1 MRFSHAKPRPVLHS
15 VQHGVQAQY
24 RPLSPNTLSSA
35 HQLSR
40 VTAKWSTAMC
50 AAASADLDW
59 PGVPYGLHE
68 PDRVGTAHAARMADG
83 QVAEHAALL
92 EFGSEK
98 EVVDRVPTSHVRE
111 TELILAV
118 QDGSRLAADL
128 LVDSE
133 ERNDDVHPVFH
144 PLVMVAHD
152 AVVVIL
158 PVAFVPMVAVVFIEE
173 GGLGTELDRLLK
185 HPNLLVH
192 LLSDLARQTKE
203 REGLLQRL
211 RSVSYSQSI
220 TCSHI

>member
-1 MRFSHAKPRPVLHS
+1 M
-15 VQHGVQAQY
+15 
-24 RPLSPNTLSSA
+24 
-35 HQLSR
+35 
-40 VTAKWSTAMC
+40 
-50 AAASADLDW
+50 
-59 PGVPYGLHE
+59 
-68 PDRVGTAHAARMADG
+68 AHAAWVADDE
-83 QVAEHAALL
+83 VAEHAALL
-92 EFGSEK
+92 ESDSEK
-98 EVVDRVPTSHVRE
+98 EVVERDLTSHVRE

-133 ERNDDVHPVFH
+133 ERNDDVNPVFL
-144 PLVMVAHD
+144 PLFMVAHD

-173 GGLGTELDRLLK
+173 GGLGTELDRLLEHQK
-185 HPNLLVH
+185 LLVH

-220 TCSHI
+220 TCSYI